1 MKEYRDYE
9 ATVSRV
15 ADLGAAYENVSRPDM
30 PRKPSL
36 SPGKRPSIT
45 TCKCHNV
52 SFIDSID
59 QGNEAKEEPSRDFE

>member
-9 ATVSRV
+9 STIGRV
-15 ADLGAAYENVSRPDM
+15 ADLGAAYENIGRLES

-45 TCKCHNV
+45 TCKLYI
-52 SFIDSID
+52 F
-59 QGNEAKEEPSRDFE
+59 QYL

>member
-9 ATVSRV
+9 STVGRV
-15 ADLGAAYENVSRPDM
+15 ADLGVAYESMGRRES

-45 TCKCHNV
+45 SCMFRPCHSIESSRCVGSLVLIV
-52 SFIDSID
+52 SI
-59 QGNEAKEEPSRDFE
+59 QVT